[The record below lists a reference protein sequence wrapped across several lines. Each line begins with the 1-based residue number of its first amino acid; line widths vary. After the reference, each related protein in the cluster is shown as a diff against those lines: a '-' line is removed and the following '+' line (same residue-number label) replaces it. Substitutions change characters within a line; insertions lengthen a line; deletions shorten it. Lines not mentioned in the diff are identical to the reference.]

1 MAFLFSVSK
10 TCSVTQVIT
19 VQQLSQVF
27 HPQTCIVCNSHQE
40 EWEFVLR
47 LHGIQDQSALRGT
60 TGKMC
65 PQELLSHLVTVS
77 EIRCV
82 GCGFTVQSVKHEK
95 SFFCLAASLQWNFC
109 KFISSLFIS
118 IEISVFFSN
127 KPSLAQLLQMVAALF
142 SNLG

>member
-1 MAFLFSVSK
+1 MLSE
-10 TCSVTQVIT
+10 
-19 VQQLSQVF
+19 VQLEKRAPKSYSR
-27 HPQTCIVCNSHQE
+27 I
-40 EWEFVLR
+40 
-47 LHGIQDQSALRGT
+47 
-60 TGKMC
+60 
-65 PQELLSHLVTVS
+65 LVTVS

-118 IEISVFFSN
+118 IEISVFFFSKN

>member
-1 MAFLFSVSK
+1 MSLGFMAYRTRVLSE
-10 TCSVTQVIT
+10 
-19 VQQLSQVF
+19 VQLEKRAPKSY
-27 HPQTCIVCNSHQE
+27 SH
-40 EWEFVLR
+40 
-47 LHGIQDQSALRGT
+47 I
-60 TGKMC
+60 
-65 PQELLSHLVTVS
+65 LVTVS

-95 SFFCLAASLQWNFC
+95 SFFCLAASLHWNFC

>member
-1 MAFLFSVSK
+1 MSLGFMAYRTRVLSE
-10 TCSVTQVIT
+10 
-19 VQQLSQVF
+19 VQLEKRAPKSY
-27 HPQTCIVCNSHQE
+27 SH
-40 EWEFVLR
+40 
-47 LHGIQDQSALRGT
+47 I
-60 TGKMC
+60 
-65 PQELLSHLVTVS
+65 LVTVS

-109 KFISSLFIS
+109 KFISSLS
-118 IEISVFFSN
+118 IEIQCSFPKN